1 MDPLGI
7 NQKTKQI
14 LEANG
19 YEFEVAVE
27 QTPKQDWRC
36 VQYYL
41 GREGELV
48 ASGSYHEN
56 GELDTTGETVLEHI
70 LAFKNEDKFEQQS
83 LRLYEVL
90 EALIQ
95 LRRKH
100 RLLKFGEKK
109 LDDEYRQLK
118 YYGTGWT
125 EEQSYDVKSRIDIAL
140 YETYY
145 EEICDMLKQ
154 IKSNSQKSEI
164 LVEAQIERE

>member
-14 LEANG
+14 LDEHG

-27 QTPKQDWRC
+27 PTQQKGWRC

-41 GREGELV
+41 GKEGELL

-56 GELDTTGETVLEHI
+56 GELDHSGETVMAHI
-70 LAFKNEDKFEQQS
+70 LAFKSEDRFKEQS
-83 LRLYEVL
+83 LKLYEIL
-90 EALIQ
+90 EELIQ

-100 RLLKFGEKK
+100 KIFKFGEKK
-109 LDDEYRQLK
+109 LDEK
-118 YYGTGWT
+118 YKTLMYYNTGWT
-125 EEQSYDVKSRIDIAL
+125 EEQSEDIRSRIDIAL

-145 EEICDMLKQ
+145 DEL
-154 IKSNSQKSEI
+154 NEI
-164 LVEAQIERE
+164 LKMIQKNKTKSSENEVEKE